1 MTNDTN
7 AISRPCGLDP
17 LYEWL
22 VLDYRVIKTGRNQF
36 MDFKKVLCA
45 PGKLTMD
52 MSHWCHTLAF
62 SHLHFVRLFLFRVLF
77 FKAFTED
84 FFVLDAEQFSR
95 LLLLGEVSVSKSFP
109 VSIKNVHEGHTAKLL
124 KNKKR
129 PKVFSRRT
137 QPLTKKCKVG
147 KMLSPL
153 MGPKSWFFLILLNF

>member
-52 MSHWCHTLAF
+52 MSHCCHSLAF
-62 SHLHFVRLFLFRVLF
+62 SHLHFVRLFFLEYYFLKHLQKTFLYLMPNSLVDYFCLERFPFPNLFL
-77 FKAFTED
+77 
-84 FFVLDAEQFSR
+84 
-95 LLLLGEVSVSKSFP
+95 
-109 VSIKNVHEGHTAKLL
+109 
-124 KNKKR
+124 
-129 PKVFSRRT
+129 
-137 QPLTKKCKVG
+137 
-147 KMLSPL
+147 
-153 MGPKSWFFLILLNF
+153 

>member
-1 MTNDTN
+1 MHFKLKYKSLTRMTNDTN

-52 MSHWCHTLAF
+52 LSHWCHTLAF

-124 KNKKR
+124 KNKK
-129 PKVFSRRT
+129 KAE
-137 QPLTKKCKVG
+137 G
-147 KMLSPL
+147 
-153 MGPKSWFFLILLNF
+153 FFP